1 MTPPRTP
8 PRGLRRG
15 CWHVVTCPAAVV
27 RQLRGDGYAIEQL
40 LGAYGGMGSINDV
53 VINNDSGNG
62 TSEREGEATTTAELR
77 TLLSAEPRIG
87 TTSVASRPSVRSST

>member
-1 MTPPRTP
+1 
-8 PRGLRRG
+8 
-15 CWHVVTCPAAVV
+15 
-27 RQLRGDGYAIEQL
+27 
-40 LGAYGGMGSINDV
+40 MGSINDV